1 MCEQPVN
8 SVTAITLK
16 DHKMTDVDFVKSFL
30 DNSVLTILVLVSSTH
45 FISGDARGMIS
56 RVVLR
61 GVYKGPAQL
70 VMKYK

>member
-30 DNSVLTILVLVSSTH
+30 DNSVWTILVFVSITH
-45 FISGDARGMIS
+45 FISGDGRGIIS

-61 GVYKGPAQL
+61 GVYKDPSQL